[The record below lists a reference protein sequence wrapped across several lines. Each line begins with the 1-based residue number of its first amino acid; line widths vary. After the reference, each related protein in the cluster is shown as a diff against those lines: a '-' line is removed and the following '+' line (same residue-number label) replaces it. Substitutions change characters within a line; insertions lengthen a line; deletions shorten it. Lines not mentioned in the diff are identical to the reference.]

1 MNYQN
6 IISKFVIIIL
16 LVAVLLIY
24 SKIYAFIQIQS
35 QSTYLKIPLK
45 KKIAKSFEVKKLG
58 EIPKEHLENIFKNL
72 IFSSN
77 NQRFAYS
84 FQNNNG
90 KWLVVLDGKKSEEY
104 DMVEEL
110 KFSPDGKHFA
120 YIAGKGRFRGGIAG
134 DDPTLRFIGKQF
146 VIVDNKK
153 QKDYDYIENILFSPD
168 SKHLAYGA
176 IRFKD
181 KDRDQKETFI
191 VFDGKEQ
198 KPYYEIAGIGNIY
211 FRHILPQFS
220 KDSKKFV
227 YLAKD
232 KNTLEDSNEILILNG
247 KEIFKGFKVF
257 NGQFTPN
264 GDFAY
269 IVAEPVENNYAG
281 YNNYGRYNIRIFW
294 DNKLQ
299 KEFKNVFLGDT
310 REIILSPDGR
320 NFAYF
325 SYSNNT
331 VYLNGE
337 PCVRLDELLSKNKKI
352 YETIK
357 ELSEKVTIEKR
368 ITDLLFSKDSSKLV
382 FAINIKNNLTGNSR
396 SYLAINCKVFKTP
409 YEEIQKI
416 ILSPNSQRIA
426 YIASR
431 NNQKF
436 VVVDDKESK
445 YKFDDIE
452 EFIFSYDNRHF
463 AYIGIIFHNK
473 LKPGGDFLILNDNLI
488 VPIEYNRLDE
498 EGKYLIFST
507 DSQYLITHGRIDNED
522 KERVIFVSVSKP
534 NEVKIF
540 PAYDNI
546 YNLKFT
552 SDNKHIIY
560 NATIEK
566 DKGFDILYVREK
578 VE

>member
-1 MNYQN
+1 MKYQN
-6 IISKFVIIIL
+6 IISKLVIIIL

-24 SKIYAFIQIQS
+24 LKIYTFVQIQS

-45 KKIAKSFEVKKLG
+45 EYINNSFEVKKLG
-58 EIPKEHLENIFKNL
+58 EIPKKHLENVFKDL

-90 KWLVVLDGKKSEEY
+90 KWFVVLDGQKSEEY
-104 DMVEEL
+104 DIVKEL
-110 KFSPDGKHFA
+110 KFSPNGKHFA
-120 YIAGKGRFRGGIAG
+120 YIAGKGRFREGIAG
-134 DDPTLRFIGKQF
+134 DDPTLSFIGKQF
-146 VIVDNKK
+146 VVVDNKK
-153 QKDYDYIENILFSPD
+153 QKDYDYVANILFSPD
-168 SKHLAYGA
+168 GKHLAYGA
-176 IRFKD
+176 VRFKD

-211 FRHILPQFS
+211 FWHILPQFS

-232 KNTLEDSNEILILNG
+232 KNILEDSNEILILNG
-247 KEIFKGFKVF
+247 KEIFKGFKVL

-269 IVAEPVENNYAG
+269 IIAEPVGDNSAG
-281 YNNYGRYNIRIFW
+281 YDNYGRYNIRIFL
-294 DNKLQ
+294 DDKLQ

-310 REIILSPDGR
+310 REIILSPDGTK
-320 NFAYF
+320 FAYF
-325 SYSNNT
+325 SYSDNT
-331 VYLNGE
+331 AYLNGKT
-337 PCVRLDELLSKNKKI
+337 CVRLDELLSKNEKI
-352 YETIK
+352 YETTK

-452 EFIFSYDNRHF
+452 EFIFSNDNRHF

-507 DSQYLITHGRIDNED
+507 DNQYLITHGRIDNED